1 LSTTT
6 PTFNTDAIGE
16 WTDPFEFK
24 VERDRIKQYAAATND
39 PIPQHAAGDLAPP
52 VFAVVPAFGIAGQ
65 AMLKVIPGELLMM
78 VLHGE
83 QDFHFH
89 APILP
94 DTTVYTRAAAIG
106 LKPRSSGVTVTV
118 KADTHDEHGKLLVEQ
133 YMTSFVRG
141 AQAPVEVGESA
152 PLHPFDESLRSRPPL
167 AAVPQTFDAD
177 QTFRYA
183 EASGDP
189 MPIHLDDA
197 LAKSM
202 GLPGIIIHGLCTMA
216 FTSVAVI
223 EHACPDSPER
233 LQRLAVRFAK
243 TVQPEQTITTR
254 IWDGGNRTYSY
265 ETESE
270 QGAVVIKDGLVQ
282 IRRS

>member
-1 LSTTT
+1 MSTTAQE
-6 PTFNTDAIGE
+6 FNADAIGKWSE
-16 WTDPFEFK
+16 PVSFE
-24 VERDRIKQYAAATND
+24 VTRERIQAYAAATND
-39 PIPQHAAGDLAPP
+39 PIAPHRDGEYASP
-52 VFAVVPAFGIAGQ
+52 VFAIVPAFATAGQ
-65 AMLKVIPGELLMM
+65 AALSVIPGELLMM

-94 DTTVYTRAAAIG
+94 ESTVTTRAAAIG
-106 LKPRSSGVTVTV
+106 MHPRSSGVTVTV
-118 KADTHDEHGKLLVEQ
+118 KSETSDDAGNLLVEQ

-141 AQAPVEVGESA
+141 AQTPQAVGESA
-152 PLHPFDESLRSRPPL
+152 PSHAFDESLRERSPD
-167 AAVPQTFDAD
+167 ATTQQTFDAD
-177 QTFRYA
+177 QTYRYA

-189 MPIHLDDA
+189 MPIHTDDA

-223 EHACPDSPER
+223 QHACPEDPQR

-243 TVQPEQTITTR
+243 PLVPGDTITTR
-254 IWDGGNRTYSY
+254 IWKSGESTYAF
-265 ETESE
+265 ETESD
-270 QGAVVIKDGLVQ
+270 QGAVAIKDGFGEV
-282 IRRS
+282 R